1 MRFKGFFKFLDS
13 FSGQLLTLIIGG
25 IVLFQVANFAVVCSV
40 QWLYVQQAEQTRA
53 EHLASYWTLLNS
65 MPAAQRDA
73 TLARMRDANS
83 SGFVKETLGIS
94 NQAPD
99 WGRTDHHLT
108 RQLSLIRSVFE
119 DAGMTRLQLP
129 CVGWKERPRS
139 CRSIY
144 RVLKWQWN

>member
-1 MRFKGFFKFLDS
+1 MRFKGLFKFLDS

-94 NQAPD
+94 NKAPE
-99 WGRTDHHLT
+99 WGRTDHHLM
-108 RQLSLIRSVFE
+108 R
-119 DAGMTRLQLP
+119 
-129 CVGWKERPRS
+129 
-139 CRSIY
+139 
-144 RVLKWQWN
+144 

>member
-1 MRFKGFFKFLDS
+1 MRFKGLFKFLDS

-83 SGFVKETLGIS
+83 LGFVKETLGIS

-99 WGRTDHHLT
+99 WGHG
-108 RQLSLIRSVFE
+108 SPS
-119 DAGMTRLQLP
+119 DAAAFLDTQ
-129 CVGWKERPRS
+129 CVRGCGHDGACN
-139 CRSIY
+139 CRASDG
-144 RVLKWQWN
+144 RRGRAPAAASTES